1 MSEDLVKQ
9 LDSIF
14 KPKSVAFIGAT
25 ANPTKWGFRAIQRA
39 LMSGYCGAVYP
50 INPKGGELFG
60 LKVYR
65 DVNEVPD
72 DIDLAVF
79 TVPAANMPQVMK
91 SCVKKGIK
99 GGVIISADFSETG
112 EEGRALEDETVR
124 IARSGG
130 MRFIGPNGMG
140 IWTSAAKLNI
150 ALEPDPT
157 PGPLAFISQ
166 SGTYGGG
173 LAQIAKIKGYGLSKF
188 ISIGNQADLEAS
200 DLLEYMAQDP
210 DTKVII
216 LYMEGFRNGRRFFE
230 IARNVVKKKPILI
243 YKGGSTS
250 VGARATMSHTAS
262 IAGAD
267 EIFDA
272 MCRQA
277 GILRAQE
284 VEHLFVMAEAL
295 ISDILPPGNRVGII
309 GSGGQGVVA
318 VDSCAFLGLEVP
330 QLDEKSRLRMK
341 ENLPPHAPIPNNPVD
356 FAGGA
361 RTAVDEARMAEEL
374 AKLDYI
380 DGVITN
386 VPITHFRGRN
396 IAAAVKNGV
405 EGTEILSSIPE
416 KYGKPVIAMR
426 WRGWGDAAI
435 ISMLRNANIPMY
447 ESPENCARAMY
458 ALVKYSKIKGRG

>member
-1 MSEDLVKQ
+1 MPDDDIKQ

-14 KPKSVAFIGAT
+14 KAKSVAFIGAT
-25 ANPTKWGFRAIQRA
+25 ENPTKWGFRTIQRV
-39 LMSGYCGAVYP
+39 LKSGYRGAIYP
-50 INPKGGELFG
+50 INPKGGEMFG
-60 LKVYR
+60 LKVYPN
-65 DVNEVPD
+65 VNDVPD

-79 TVPAANMPQVMK
+79 TVPAARMPEVMK

-112 EEGRALEDETVR
+112 AKGKALEEETVR

-130 MRFIGPNGMG
+130 LRFIGPNGMG
-140 IWTSAAKLNI
+140 IWTSAVQLNI
-150 ALEPDPT
+150 ALEPEPT
-157 PGPLAFISQ
+157 PGPIAFVSQ
-166 SGTYGGG
+166 SGTYGGS

-188 ISIGNQADLEAS
+188 LSIGNQADLKAS
-200 DLLEYMAQDP
+200 DLLEYLLYDP
-210 DTKVII
+210 DTKVVVF
-216 LYMEGFRNGRRFFE
+216 YMEGFKDGRRFFE
-230 IARNVVKKKPILI
+230 IARKTVKQKPIVI
-243 YKGGSTS
+243 YKGGSTP

-277 GILRAQE
+277 GILRARE
-284 VEHLFVMAEAL
+284 VDHLFVMAEAL
-295 ISDILPPGNRVGII
+295 ISGVLPRGKRVGII

-318 VDSCAFLGLEVP
+318 VDSCVSQGLEVP
-330 QLDEKSRLRMK
+330 QLDEKSRLKMK
-341 ENLPPHAPIPNNPVD
+341 KNLPPHAPIPNNPVD

-380 DGVITN
+380 DGIITN

-396 IAAAVKNGV
+396 IAAAVKNGI
-405 EGTEILSSIPE
+405 EGTEILLSIPE

-426 WRGWGDAAI
+426 WRGWGDEAT
-435 ISMLRNANIPMY
+435 ISMLRNAGIPMY

-458 ALVKYSKIKGRG
+458 ALAQYSRIKNR